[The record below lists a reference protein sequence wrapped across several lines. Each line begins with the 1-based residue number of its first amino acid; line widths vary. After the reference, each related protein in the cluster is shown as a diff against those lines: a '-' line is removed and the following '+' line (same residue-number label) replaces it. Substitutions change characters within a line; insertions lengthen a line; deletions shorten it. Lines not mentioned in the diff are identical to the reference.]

1 MSIGTKKASSGPT
14 FRFSDDPDTGV
25 GSSAANTLD
34 LYAGGTSYA
43 TVTSSGLSVTGFTAT
58 GEVLP
63 IEITT
68 GADSLTAAESG
79 KVMMIDS
86 TTTRIISLPAT
97 AAGLTYTI
105 TVKTAATSGNGHQI
119 SPVAADKI
127 IDTAITPADDKD
139 LINTQATG
147 KAGDSVTLVGD
158 GVDGWLVVA
167 KTGTWAREA

>member
-34 LYAGGTSYA
+34 LYAGGTSVA
-43 TVTSSGLSVTGFTAT
+43 TATPTGLTVTGLTAT
-58 GEVLP
+58 GQIRPV
-63 IEITT
+63 EIVT
-68 GADSLTAAESG
+68 GADALTAEESG
-79 KVMMIDS
+79 KVMMINS

-97 AAGLTYTI
+97 AAGLVYTI
-105 TVKTAATSGNGHQI
+105 VVKVAATSGTGHSI

-127 IDTAITPADDKD
+127 IESSITPADDKD

-147 KAGDSVTLVGD
+147 AAGDSITLVGD

-167 KTGTWAREA
+167 KTGTWARE